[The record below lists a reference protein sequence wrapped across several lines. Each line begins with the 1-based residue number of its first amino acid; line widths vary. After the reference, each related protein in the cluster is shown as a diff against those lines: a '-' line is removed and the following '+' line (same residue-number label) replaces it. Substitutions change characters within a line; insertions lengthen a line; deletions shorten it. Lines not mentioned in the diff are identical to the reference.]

1 MNPTSEN
8 ITPAN
13 PTPANPTVET
23 AHPLPQ
29 WRFWLP
35 LVLQTVLI
43 ASVPAQAVY
52 THLTG
57 RTAVLQTAP
66 VDPYDLMRGYSVTL
80 NYDIS
85 RTDNLKSLPG
95 WKSLPKNSNYSST
108 QDYLA
113 EDTIVYVT
121 LQAPANNSANR
132 PKPWKPVAVSGDRP
146 ANLKPNQIA
155 LKGRSQYGS
164 LQFGLET
171 YYMPESRRDEVNDNI
186 QQNQRK
192 NPGVVEVKI
201 DAQGNAVP
209 LTIWVGDRRYS
220 F

>member
-13 PTPANPTVET
+13 TTVET
-23 AHPLPQ
+23 GRSLPQ

-43 ASVPAQAVY
+43 ASVPAQAIF
-52 THLTG
+52 TQLTG
-57 RTAVLQTAP
+57 KTAILQTAP

-80 NYDIS
+80 SYDIS

-95 WKSLPKNSNYSST
+95 WKTLPKDPYSSD

-113 EDTIVYVT
+113 ENTIVYVI
-121 LQAPANNSANR
+121 LQAPADNSSSR
-132 PKPWKPVAVSGDRP
+132 PKPWKPVAVSRDRP
-146 ANLKPNQIA
+146 AALKPNQIA
-155 LKGRSQYGS
+155 LKGRANFRS
-164 LQFGLET
+164 LQYGLET

-186 QQNQRK
+186 QRNQRK
-192 NPGVVEVKI
+192 NPGVVEVKV

-209 LTIWVGDRRYS
+209 LTLWVGDRRYS

>member
-8 ITPAN
+8 TPAAN
-13 PTPANPTVET
+13 PTAE
-23 AHPLPQ
+23 HRSLPQ

-43 ASVPAQAVY
+43 ASVPAQAIY
-52 THLTG
+52 THTTG
-57 RTAVLQTAP
+57 KTATLQTAP

-80 NYDIS
+80 SYDIS

-95 WKSLPKNSNYSST
+95 WESLPKNTSYPGSQN
-108 QDYLA
+108 YLA
-113 EDTIVYVT
+113 ENTIVYVT
-121 LQAPANNSANR
+121 LQAPANSASSR

-146 ANLKPNQIA
+146 AAKPNQIVI
-155 LKGRSQYGS
+155 KGRTRYGA
-164 LQFGLET
+164 LHYGLET

-209 LTIWVGDRRYS
+209 LALWVGDRRYN

>member
-8 ITPAN
+8 TTPEN
-13 PTPANPTVET
+13 TIVET
-23 AHPLPQ
+23 RSLRQ

-43 ASVPAQAVY
+43 ASVPAQAIH

-57 RTAVLQTAP
+57 KTAILQTAP
-66 VDPYDLMRGYSVTL
+66 VDPYDLLRGYSVTL
-80 NYDIS
+80 SYDIS
-85 RTDNLKSLPG
+85 QANNLKSLPG
-95 WKSLPKNSNYSST
+95 WKTLPKNTSYSGS

-121 LQAPANNSANR
+121 LQAPADTTSDR
-132 PKPWKPVAVSGDRP
+132 PKPWKPVAISGNRP
-146 ANLKPNQIA
+146 DLKPNQIVI
-155 LKGRSQYGS
+155 KGRSKYGGIQY
-164 LQFGLET
+164 GLET

-209 LTIWVGDRRYS
+209 LTLWVGDRRYS